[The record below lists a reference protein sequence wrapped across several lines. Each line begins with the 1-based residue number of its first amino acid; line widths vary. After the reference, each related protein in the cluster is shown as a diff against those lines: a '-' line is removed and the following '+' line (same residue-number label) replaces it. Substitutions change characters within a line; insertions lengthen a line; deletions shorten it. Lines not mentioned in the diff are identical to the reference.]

1 MRAIWKGYIKFSLVT
16 IPVKVFK
23 ATKSGAI
30 QFNLLHAKCRAPL
43 KIERK
48 CAKCGSVVGAEEI
61 VRGYKYGKDQY
72 VVVTDSD
79 FEKVAV
85 ESTHTINIAQ
95 FVKEEEIDPIYFDES
110 YYIAPDGSAA
120 IEAYTLLRK
129 IMEREGKIA
138 IAKVVIRNKE
148 QLVAI
153 RPYKNAFVLST
164 MFYPK
169 EVKGVDELG
178 EIEGVEIQAQE
189 INLAHQLVKNFS
201 RAFNPDEYR
210 DEYTQK
216 LLEIINAKISGK
228 EVEAPKPEV
237 GKVLSL
243 MEALKQS
250 VEQSATMAKAR
261 RRKVVAEMREM
272 AKVEPRKQIKK
283 KRRKEQ

>member
-1 MRAIWKGYIKFSLVT
+1 
-16 IPVKVFK
+16 
-23 ATKSGAI
+23 
-30 QFNLLHAKCRAPL
+30 LHAKCGTPIRL
-43 KIERK
+43 EKR
-48 CAKCGSVVGAEEI
+48 CGKCGAVVGSEEI
-61 VRGYKYGKDQY
+61 VKGYKYGKDQY
-72 VVVTDSD
+72 VVVTESD
-79 FEKVAV
+79 LEKVAV

-110 YYIAPDGSAA
+110 YYVAPDGGAA

-129 IMEREGKIA
+129 IMEEEGKIA
-138 IAKVVIRNKE
+138 IAKVVIRSKE

-169 EVKGVDELG
+169 EVKGVEELG
-178 EIEGVEIQAQE
+178 EIEGVKIQPQE
-189 INLAHQLVKNFS
+189 MNLAHQLVKNLS
-201 RAFNPDEYR
+201 RAFKPEEYR

-228 EVEAPKPEV
+228 EIEAPKPEV

-250 VEQSATMAKAR
+250 VEQSAAMAKAR
-261 RRKVVAEMREM
+261 KKVAGMRKM
-272 AKVEPRKQIKK
+272 AKVEPAKQLKRKRGRKQ
-283 KRRKEQ
+283 